1 MASGEPFVDECETNV
16 ALMDAA
22 ASDFVSEASPPRH
35 KRVTSG
41 YYSSDAARLSSGEI
55 DVEIERVK
63 AESAEIKRQ
72 LALLSRSNEPSSS
85 ESVVFA
91 DGAKSQLFR
100 NVTTRDARR
109 SKRLPS
115 TVCSPSAL
123 LVYHHTTESAPTTST
138 VRQPIAVPQP
148 TKSSTTSLVR
158 HRSPS
163 SSTGSSL
170 RQQYTVPDH
179 RQLIRRHLHGDAVVS
194 EFAECRDAVL
204 PSVCVQDEKCSSVAE
219 ITETKPNLSSKSK
232 RDKAASVRRSRAN
245 AGSCF
250 FATLLPQREFFC
262 RSTPATTIHDL

>member
-85 ESVVFA
+85 ESIVFA

-115 TVCSPSAL
+115 TVCSSSAL
-123 LVYHHTTESAPTTST
+123 LVHHHTTASAPTTST
-138 VRQPIAVPQP
+138 VREPIAVPQP
-148 TKSSTTSLVR
+148 TRPSTTSLVR
-158 HRSPS
+158 HLSPS
-163 SSTGSSL
+163 SSTGSV
-170 RQQYTVPDH
+170 RQQYTVTYH
-179 RQLIRRHLHGDAVVS
+179 RQLNRRHLHGDAVVS
-194 EFAECRDAVL
+194 EFDERRDAVL
-204 PSVCVQDEKCSSVAE
+204 PLVCVQDEKCRSVAE
-219 ITETKPNLSSKSK
+219 VTETKPHLLSKSK
-232 RDKAASVRRSRAN
+232 RDKAVSV
-245 AGSCF
+245 C
-250 FATLLPQREFFC
+250 
-262 RSTPATTIHDL
+262 